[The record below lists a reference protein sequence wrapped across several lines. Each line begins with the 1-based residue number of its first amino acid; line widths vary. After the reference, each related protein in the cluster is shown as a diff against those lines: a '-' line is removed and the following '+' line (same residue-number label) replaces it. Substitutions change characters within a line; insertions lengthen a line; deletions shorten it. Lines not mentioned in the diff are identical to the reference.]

1 MSQHCPSV
9 AFLKNI
15 QKQKIR
21 INLFFRVGTNKGNII
36 YNGTKEEIKNSSYGV
51 MDKAADN

>member
-9 AFLKNI
+9 AFLKNL

-36 YNGTKEEIKNSSYGV
+36 YNGTKEEITQPWWLGGRG
-51 MDKAADN
+51 AD